1 MSEQTADTAEQ
12 AVSSSDSN
20 GLALDLAMEAARND
34 PSLRDEVSAFLAD
47 QRKMMAD
54 QRHHLHEQ
62 LKQLHLGIF
71 EKWLGVLLRLATL
84 CVGIAAATGAVM
96 MVRDAANSRGLI
108 IEPFSVPP
116 DLAARG
122 LTGQAVA
129 SQVLDTLTELQN
141 HTNSFRPPQSY
152 SNNWGSDLKVEIPE
166 TGISLGELRHFLREW
181 LGSDTHITGE
191 VWRTGTGIAII
202 ARAGGERGEPVFGTE
217 EDLGNVIRKTA
228 ENVYRATQPY
238 RYANY
243 LDRFYYDVA
252 PVPADAKA
260 RLDQA
265 QAIYR
270 RLTYDPNPLE
280 RAWAW
285 NALGTQAWAGRGD
298 AGAAIA
304 YYRTA
309 LSIVPDH
316 PTWLSALVQWT
327 WEYGHAAESLAA
339 AERYVKVFPE
349 NRAQQIR
356 MASYKGDYAEAAR
369 IAALSRANPANP
381 TGYDIGNWN
390 LGVALASQHD
400 AEGARRV
407 LGEPLRFPSLY
418 NRTFRA
424 RNAVLTLAALQDWQ
438 AVLTREPAAEQ
449 EMRATQ
455 VGWDFDSHF
464 NRIMRPWLALAKA
477 HLGDIAGG
485 QSLIA
490 TTPLDCYDCV
500 RVRGQIAAIAGV
512 QADTWFARAIH
523 DGPSLPFAYHD
534 WGRWLLARGKSD
546 EAIVQFTIA
555 NQRGPKFAD
564 PLEGW
569 GEALMMKNQSHL
581 ALAKFVEAEKFAPN
595 WGRLH
600 MKWGEA
606 LAYVGKKEDAAKH
619 FARAAQLYLTTSE
632 KSELAKAPHG

>member
-1 MSEQTADTAEQ
+1 MSEKAIFPAMDEGDSDQATAVA
-12 AVSSSDSN
+12 
-20 GLALDLAMEAARND
+20 LAMAGASRAEADAY
-34 PSLRDEVSAFLAD
+34 LRD
-47 QRKMMAD
+47 QRN
-54 QRHHLHEQ
+54 HLHEQ
-62 LKQLHLGIF
+62 LKQIHLGLW
-71 EKWLGVLLRLATL
+71 EVRLGVFLRAATL

-96 MVRDAANSRGLI
+96 MVRDAANSNGLI

-166 TGISLGELRHFLREW
+166 TGVSLGELRHFLREW
-181 LGSDTHITGE
+181 LGHDTHITGE

-202 ARAGGERGEPVFGTE
+202 ARAGGERGEPVFGAE
-217 EDLGNVIRKTA
+217 DDLGNVIQKTA

-243 LDRFYYDVA
+243 LDRFYYDVT

-298 AGAAIA
+298 TAAA
-304 YYRTA
+304 LVYYRTA

-316 PTWLSALVQWT
+316 GTWLSALVQWT
-327 WEYGHAAESLAA
+327 WEYGHAEESLAA
-339 AERYVKVFPE
+339 AERYVKAFPE
-349 NRAQQIR
+349 NRGAQIR
-356 MASYKGDYAEAAR
+356 IALAKGNFAEMAR
-369 IAALSRANPANP
+369 LAALNRANPSNP
-381 TGYDIGNWN
+381 TAYDIGNWN
-390 LGVALASQHD
+390 LGLALASQHD
-400 AEGARRV
+400 AKAAHRV
-407 LGEPLRFPSLY
+407 LGEPLRFSSLY
-418 NRTFRA
+418 NRTFSA
-424 RNAVLTLAALQDWQ
+424 RTGVLTLAALEDWQ
-438 AVLTREPAAEQ
+438 SVFTQEPAAEQ
-449 EMRATQ
+449 AMRATQ

-464 NRIMRPWLALAKA
+464 NRILRPWLALAKA
-477 HLGDIAGG
+477 HLGDVAGG

-500 RVRGQIAAIAGV
+500 RIRGQIAAIAGNPV
-512 QADTWFARAIH
+512 QADSWFARAVH

-534 WGRWLLARGKSD
+534 WGRSLLARGKPD
-546 EAIVQFTIA
+546 EAIAQFTLA
-555 NQRGPKFAD
+555 NQKGPHFAD

-569 GEALMMKNQSHL
+569 GEALMAKNQSHL
-581 ALAKFVEAEKFAPN
+581 ALEKFAEAEKYAPN
-595 WGRLH
+595 WDRLH
-600 MKWGEA
+600 LKWGEA
-606 LAYVGKKEDAAKH
+606 LAHSGNKDEAAKQ
-619 FARAAQLYLTTSE
+619 F
-632 KSELAKAPHG
+632 ELAKVTPHV

>member
-1 MSEQTADTAEQ
+1 MSEKAIFPAMDEGDSDQATAVA
-12 AVSSSDSN
+12 
-20 GLALDLAMEAARND
+20 LAMAGASRAEADAY
-34 PSLRDEVSAFLAD
+34 LRD
-47 QRKMMAD
+47 QRN
-54 QRHHLHEQ
+54 HLHEQ
-62 LKQLHLGIF
+62 LKQIHLGLW
-71 EKWLGVLLRLATL
+71 EVRLGVFLRAATL

-96 MVRDAANSRGLI
+96 MVRDAASSNGLI

-166 TGISLGELRHFLREW
+166 TGVSLGELRHFLREW
-181 LGSDTHITGE
+181 LGHDTHITGE
-191 VWRTGTGIAII
+191 VWCTGTGIAII

-217 EDLGNVIRKTA
+217 DDLGNVIQKTA

-243 LDRFYYDVA
+243 LDRFYYDVT

-298 AGAAIA
+298 TAAA
-304 YYRTA
+304 LVYYRTA

-316 PTWLSALVQWT
+316 GTWLSALVQWT
-327 WEYGHAAESLAA
+327 WEYGHAEESLAA
-339 AERYVKVFPE
+339 AERYVKAFPE
-349 NRAQQIR
+349 NRGAQIR
-356 MASYKGDYAEAAR
+356 IALAKGNFAEMAR
-369 IAALSRANPANP
+369 LAALNRANPSNP
-381 TGYDIGNWN
+381 TAYDIGNWN
-390 LGVALASQHD
+390 LGLALASQHD
-400 AEGARRV
+400 AKAARRV
-407 LGEPLRFPSLY
+407 LGEPLRFSSLY
-418 NRTFRA
+418 NRTFSA
-424 RNAVLTLAALQDWQ
+424 RTGVLTLAALEDWQ
-438 AVLTREPAAEQ
+438 SVFTQEPAAEQ
-449 EMRATQ
+449 AMRATQ

-464 NRIMRPWLALAKA
+464 NRILRPWLALAKA
-477 HLGDIAGG
+477 HLGDVAGG

-500 RVRGQIAAIAGV
+500 RIRGQIAAIAGNPV
-512 QADTWFARAIH
+512 QADSWFARAVH

-534 WGRWLLARGKSD
+534 WGRSLLARGKPD
-546 EAIVQFTIA
+546 EAIAQFTLA
-555 NQRGPKFAD
+555 NQEGPHFAD

-569 GEALMMKNQSHL
+569 GEALMAKNQSHL
-581 ALAKFVEAEKFAPN
+581 ALEKFAEAEKYAPN
-595 WGRLH
+595 WDRLH
-600 MKWGEA
+600 LKWGEA
-606 LAYVGKKEDAAKH
+606 LAHSGNKDEAAKQ
-619 FARAAQLYLTTSE
+619 F
-632 KSELAKAPHG
+632 ELAKVTPHV

>member
-1 MSEQTADTAEQ
+1 MSEKAIFPAMDEGDSDQATAVA
-12 AVSSSDSN
+12 
-20 GLALDLAMEAARND
+20 LAMAGASRAEADAY
-34 PSLRDEVSAFLAD
+34 LRD
-47 QRKMMAD
+47 QRN
-54 QRHHLHEQ
+54 HLHEQ
-62 LKQLHLGIF
+62 LKQIHLGLW
-71 EKWLGVLLRLATL
+71 EVRLGVFLRAATL
-84 CVGIAAATGAVM
+84 CVGVAAATGAVM
-96 MVRDAANSRGLI
+96 MVRDAANSNGLI

-152 SNNWGSDLKVEIPE
+152 SNNWGSNLKVEIPE
-166 TGISLGELRHFLREW
+166 TGVSLGELRHFLREW
-181 LGSDTHITGE
+181 LGHDTHITGE

-202 ARAGGERGEPVFGTE
+202 ARAGGERGEPVFGAE
-217 EDLGNVIRKTA
+217 DDLGNVIQKTA

-243 LDRFYYDVA
+243 LDRFYYDVT

-270 RLTYDPNPLE
+270 RLTYDRNPLE

-298 AGAAIA
+298 VGAAIA

-316 PTWLSALVQWT
+316 QTWLSALAQWT
-327 WEYGHAAESLAA
+327 WEYGHAEESFVAT
-339 AERYVKVFPE
+339 ERYVKVLPE
-349 NRAQQIR
+349 NRGAQAR
-356 MASYKGDYAEAAR
+356 LASYKGDFAEAAR
-369 IAALSRANPANP
+369 LVALNRANAPSPA
-381 TGYDIGNWN
+381 TYDIGNWN
-390 LGVALASQHD
+390 LGVALAGEHD
-400 AEGARRV
+400 TEGSRRA
-407 LGEPLRFPSLY
+407 LDEPLRFPSLY
-418 NRTFRA
+418 NRTFGA

-438 AVLTREPAAEQ
+438 AVFTQEPVAEQ
-449 EMRATQ
+449 AMRATQ

-464 NRIMRPWLALAKA
+464 NRILRPWLALAKA
-477 HLGDIAGG
+477 HLGDVAGG

-500 RVRGQIAAIAGV
+500 RIRGQIASIAGNPV
-512 QADTWFARAIH
+512 QADSWFARAVH

-534 WGRWLLARGKSD
+534 WGRSLLARGKPD
-546 EAIVQFTIA
+546 EAIAQFTIA
-555 NQRGPKFAD
+555 NKKSPHFAD
-564 PLEGW
+564 ALQGW
-569 GEALMMKNQSHL
+569 GEALMAKNQSHL
-581 ALAKFVEAEKFAPN
+581 ALEKFAEAEKYAPN

-600 MKWGEA
+600 LKWGEA
-606 LAYVGKKEDAAKH
+606 LAYSGKKDEAAKQ
-619 FARAAQLYLTTSE
+619 FARAAALDLTPSE
-632 KSELAKAPHG
+632 KSELAKVPHV

>member
-1 MSEQTADTAEQ
+1 MSEKAIFPAMDEGDSDQATAVA
-12 AVSSSDSN
+12 
-20 GLALDLAMEAARND
+20 LAMAGASRAEADAY
-34 PSLRDEVSAFLAD
+34 LRD
-47 QRKMMAD
+47 QRN
-54 QRHHLHEQ
+54 HLHEQ
-62 LKQLHLGIF
+62 LKQIHLGLW
-71 EKWLGVLLRLATL
+71 EVRLGVFLRAATL

-96 MVRDAANSRGLI
+96 MVRDAANSNGLI

-166 TGISLGELRHFLREW
+166 TGVSLGELRHFLREW
-181 LGSDTHITGE
+181 LGHDTHITGE
-191 VWRTGTGIAII
+191 VWRTGTGIAVI

-217 EDLGNVIRKTA
+217 DDLGNVIQKTA

-243 LDRFYYDVA
+243 LDRFYYDVT

-298 AGAAIA
+298 TAAA
-304 YYRTA
+304 LVYYRTA

-316 PTWLSALVQWT
+316 GTWLSALVQWT
-327 WEYGHAAESLAA
+327 WEYGHAEESLAA
-339 AERYVKVFPE
+339 AERYVKAFPE
-349 NRAQQIR
+349 NRGAQIR
-356 MASYKGDYAEAAR
+356 IALAKGNFAEMAR
-369 IAALSRANPANP
+369 LAALNRANPSNP
-381 TGYDIGNWN
+381 TAYDIGNWN
-390 LGVALASQHD
+390 LGLALASQHD
-400 AEGARRV
+400 AKAAHRV
-407 LGEPLRFPSLY
+407 LGEPLRFSSLY
-418 NRTFRA
+418 NRTFSA
-424 RNAVLTLAALQDWQ
+424 RTGVLTLAALEDWQ
-438 AVLTREPAAEQ
+438 SVFTQEPAAEQ
-449 EMRATQ
+449 AMRATQ

-464 NRIMRPWLALAKA
+464 NRILRPWLALAKA
-477 HLGDIAGG
+477 HLGDVAGG

-500 RVRGQIAAIAGV
+500 RIRGQIAAIAGNPV
-512 QADTWFARAIH
+512 QADSWFARAVH

-534 WGRWLLARGKSD
+534 WGRSLLARGKPD
-546 EAIVQFTIA
+546 EAIAQFTLA
-555 NQRGPKFAD
+555 NQKGPHFAD

-569 GEALMMKNQSHL
+569 GEALMAKNQSHL
-581 ALAKFVEAEKFAPN
+581 ALEKFAEAEKYAPN
-595 WGRLH
+595 WDRLH
-600 MKWGEA
+600 LKWGEA
-606 LAYVGKKEDAAKH
+606 LAHSGNKDEAAK
-619 FARAAQLYLTTSE
+619 Q
-632 KSELAKAPHG
+632 SELAKVTPHV

>member
-1 MSEQTADTAEQ
+1 MSEKAIFPAMDEGDSDQATAVA
-12 AVSSSDSN
+12 
-20 GLALDLAMEAARND
+20 LAMAGASRAEADAY
-34 PSLRDEVSAFLAD
+34 LRD
-47 QRKMMAD
+47 QRN
-54 QRHHLHEQ
+54 HLHEQ
-62 LKQLHLGIF
+62 LKQIHLGLW
-71 EKWLGVLLRLATL
+71 EVRLGVFLRAATL
-84 CVGIAAATGAVM
+84 CVGVAAATGAVM
-96 MVRDAANSRGLI
+96 MVRDAANSNGLI

-152 SNNWGSDLKVEIPE
+152 SNNWGSNLKVEIPE
-166 TGISLGELRHFLREW
+166 TGVSLGELRHFLREW
-181 LGSDTHITGE
+181 LGHDTHITGE
-191 VWRTGTGIAII
+191 VWRTGTGIAVI

-217 EDLGNVIRKTA
+217 DDLGNVIQKTA

-243 LDRFYYDVA
+243 LDRFYYDVT

-298 AGAAIA
+298 TAAA
-304 YYRTA
+304 LVYYRTA

-316 PTWLSALVQWT
+316 GTWLSALVQWT
-327 WEYGHAAESLAA
+327 WEYGHAEESLAA
-339 AERYVKVFPE
+339 AERYVKAFPE
-349 NRAQQIR
+349 NRGAQIR
-356 MASYKGDYAEAAR
+356 IALAKGNFAEMAR
-369 IAALSRANPANP
+369 LAALNRANPSNP
-381 TGYDIGNWN
+381 TAYDIGNWN
-390 LGVALASQHD
+390 LGLALASQHD
-400 AEGARRV
+400 AKAAHRV
-407 LGEPLRFPSLY
+407 LGEPLRFSSLY
-418 NRTFRA
+418 NRTFSA
-424 RNAVLTLAALQDWQ
+424 RTGVLTLAALEDWQ
-438 AVLTREPAAEQ
+438 SVFTQEPAAEQ
-449 EMRATQ
+449 AMRATQ

-464 NRIMRPWLALAKA
+464 NRILRPWLALAKA
-477 HLGDIAGG
+477 HLGDVAGG

-500 RVRGQIAAIAGV
+500 RIRGQIASIAGNPV
-512 QADTWFARAIH
+512 QADSWFAHAVH

-534 WGRWLLARGKSD
+534 WGRSLLARGKPD
-546 EAIVQFTIA
+546 EAIAQFTLA
-555 NQRGPKFAD
+555 NQKGPHFAD

-569 GEALMMKNQSHL
+569 GEALMAKNQSHL
-581 ALAKFVEAEKFAPN
+581 ALEKFAEAEKYAPN
-595 WGRLH
+595 WDRLH
-600 MKWGEA
+600 LKWGEA
-606 LAYVGKKEDAAKH
+606 LAHSGNKDEAAK
-619 FARAAQLYLTTSE
+619 Q
-632 KSELAKAPHG
+632 SELAKVTPHV

>member
-1 MSEQTADTAEQ
+1 MSEKAIFPAMDEGDSDQATAVA
-12 AVSSSDSN
+12 
-20 GLALDLAMEAARND
+20 LAMAGASRAEADAY
-34 PSLRDEVSAFLAD
+34 LRD
-47 QRKMMAD
+47 QRN
-54 QRHHLHEQ
+54 HLHEQ
-62 LKQLHLGIF
+62 LKQIHLGLW
-71 EKWLGVLLRLATL
+71 EVRLGVFLRAATL

-96 MVRDAANSRGLI
+96 MVRDAASSNGLI

-166 TGISLGELRHFLREW
+166 TGVSLGELRHFLREW
-181 LGSDTHITGE
+181 LGHDTHITGE
-191 VWRTGTGIAII
+191 VWRTGTGIAVI

-217 EDLGNVIRKTA
+217 DDLGNVIQKTA

-243 LDRFYYDVA
+243 LDRFYYDVT

-298 AGAAIA
+298 TAAA
-304 YYRTA
+304 LVYYRTA

-316 PTWLSALVQWT
+316 GTWLSALVQWT
-327 WEYGHAAESLAA
+327 WEYGHAEESLAA
-339 AERYVKVFPE
+339 AERYVKAFPE
-349 NRAQQIR
+349 NRGAQIR
-356 MASYKGDYAEAAR
+356 IALAKGNFAEMAR
-369 IAALSRANPANP
+369 LAALNRANPSNP
-381 TGYDIGNWN
+381 TAYDIGNWN
-390 LGVALASQHD
+390 LGLALASQHD
-400 AEGARRV
+400 AKAAHRV
-407 LGEPLRFPSLY
+407 LGEPLRFSSLY
-418 NRTFRA
+418 NRTFSA
-424 RNAVLTLAALQDWQ
+424 RTGVLTLAALEDWQ
-438 AVLTREPAAEQ
+438 SVFTQEPAAEQ
-449 EMRATQ
+449 AMRATQ

-464 NRIMRPWLALAKA
+464 NRILRPWLALAKA
-477 HLGDIAGG
+477 HLGDVAGG

-500 RVRGQIAAIAGV
+500 RIRGQIAAIAGNPV
-512 QADTWFARAIH
+512 QADSWFARAVH

-534 WGRWLLARGKSD
+534 WGRSLLARGKPD
-546 EAIVQFTIA
+546 EAIAQFTLA
-555 NQRGPKFAD
+555 NQKGPHFAD

-569 GEALMMKNQSHL
+569 GEALMAKNQSHL
-581 ALAKFVEAEKFAPN
+581 ALEKFAEAEKYAPN
-595 WGRLH
+595 WDRLH
-600 MKWGEA
+600 LKWGEA
-606 LAYVGKKEDAAKH
+606 LAHSGNKDEAAKQ
-619 FARAAQLYLTTSE
+619 F
-632 KSELAKAPHG
+632 ELAKVTPHV

>member
-1 MSEQTADTAEQ
+1 MSEKAIFPAMDEGDSDQATAVA
-12 AVSSSDSN
+12 
-20 GLALDLAMEAARND
+20 LAMAGASRAEADAY
-34 PSLRDEVSAFLAD
+34 LRD
-47 QRKMMAD
+47 QRN
-54 QRHHLHEQ
+54 HLHEQ
-62 LKQLHLGIF
+62 LKQIHLGLW
-71 EKWLGVLLRLATL
+71 EVRLGVFLRAATL

-96 MVRDAANSRGLI
+96 MVRDAANSNGLI

-166 TGISLGELRHFLREW
+166 TGVSLGELRHFLREW
-181 LGSDTHITGE
+181 LGHDTHITGE
-191 VWRTGTGIAII
+191 VWRTGTGIAVI

-217 EDLGNVIRKTA
+217 DDLGNVIQKTA

-243 LDRFYYDVA
+243 LDRFYYDVT

-298 AGAAIA
+298 TAAA
-304 YYRTA
+304 LVYYRTA

-316 PTWLSALVQWT
+316 GTWLSALVQWT
-327 WEYGHAAESLAA
+327 WEYGHAEESLAA
-339 AERYVKVFPE
+339 AERYVKAFPE
-349 NRAQQIR
+349 NRGAQIR
-356 MASYKGDYAEAAR
+356 IALAKGNFAEMAR
-369 IAALSRANPANP
+369 LAALNRANPSNP
-381 TGYDIGNWN
+381 TAYDIGNWN
-390 LGVALASQHD
+390 LGLALASQHD
-400 AEGARRV
+400 AKAAHRV
-407 LGEPLRFPSLY
+407 LGEPLRFSSLY
-418 NRTFRA
+418 NRTFSA
-424 RNAVLTLAALQDWQ
+424 RTGVLTLTALEDWQ
-438 AVLTREPAAEQ
+438 SVFTQEPAAEQ
-449 EMRATQ
+449 AMRATQ

-464 NRIMRPWLALAKA
+464 NRILRPWLALAKA
-477 HLGDIAGG
+477 HLGDVAGG

-500 RVRGQIAAIAGV
+500 RIRGQIAAIAGNPV
-512 QADTWFARAIH
+512 QADSWFARAVH

-534 WGRWLLARGKSD
+534 WGRSLLARGKPD
-546 EAIVQFTIA
+546 EAIAQFTLA
-555 NQRGPKFAD
+555 NQKGPHFAD

-569 GEALMMKNQSHL
+569 GEALMAKNQSHL
-581 ALAKFVEAEKFAPN
+581 ALEKFAEAEKYAPN
-595 WGRLH
+595 WDRLH
-600 MKWGEA
+600 LKWGEA
-606 LAYVGKKEDAAKH
+606 LAHSGNKDEAAK
-619 FARAAQLYLTTSE
+619 Q
-632 KSELAKAPHG
+632 SELAKVTPHV